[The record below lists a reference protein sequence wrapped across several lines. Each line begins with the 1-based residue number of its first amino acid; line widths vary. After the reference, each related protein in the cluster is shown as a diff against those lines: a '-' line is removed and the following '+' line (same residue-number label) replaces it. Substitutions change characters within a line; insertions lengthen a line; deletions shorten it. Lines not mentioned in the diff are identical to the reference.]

1 MTKRENLLHL
11 ASENKEILLIRQI
24 DAQSFELKPLGKYL
38 IEAELITPDE
48 LDTALKTQ
56 KLSGEQLGKILAMH
70 GFVKQQ
76 TIEYFMSN
84 VVLPERCKILKNQ
97 YYSDNGK
104 RNYLSV
110 VESTSSTKPEDAI
123 AALQSSHKLKVYLSA
138 NKTLKFLLGVVFCF
152 ALVSLFANYNVYY
165 LPDFPGR
172 DTFRLLFDLNSEENI
187 PTIYSGGALLF
198 CSILLE
204 IIFQAQK
211 LAKKKDFWSWRGL
224 SIVFAGLSLDELI
237 GFHERLTAPL
247 QSTFNTSGFL
257 YYAWVIVGAIFVLGF
272 LLVFSKFVATLPSK
286 TRRLFFI
293 AGIIY
298 VAGAIATEL
307 VGGYYEYYYTQSS
320 MVYAFITTI
329 EEVLEMVGIIIFI
342 YALLSYI
349 NCNMKNID
357 IGVHINNCRKQ
368 NQRT

>member
-1 MTKRENLLHL
+1 M
-11 ASENKEILLIRQI
+11 IRKI
-24 DAQSFELKPLGKYL
+24 DGQSFQLKPLGTYL
-38 IEAELITPDE
+38 VEAELITSDE
-48 LDTALKTQ
+48 LDTALKAQ
-56 KLSGEQLGKILAMH
+56 KLSGEQLGEILAMH

-84 VVLPERCKILKNQ
+84 VVLPERRKIQKNQ
-97 YYSDNGK
+97 SCSDNSK
-104 RNYLSV
+104 SDHISV
-110 VESTSSTKPEDAI
+110 VESTSSIKPEDAI

-138 NKTLKFLLGVVFCF
+138 NKTLKFLLGVVLCL

-172 DTFRLLFDLNSEENI
+172 DTFRLLFDLDRENNI

-211 LAKKKDFWSWRGL
+211 LAKNKNFWSWRGL
-224 SIVFAGLSLDELI
+224 SIVFAGLFLDELI
-237 GFHERLTAPL
+237 GLHERLTTPL
-247 QSTFNTSGFL
+247 RNTFNTSGFL

-272 LLVFSKFVATLPSK
+272 LLVFGRFIATLPSK

-293 AGIIY
+293 AGTIY

-307 VGGYYEYYYTQSS
+307 VGGYYEYYYTANN
-320 MVYAFITTI
+320 MVYVFITTI
-329 EEVLEMVGIIIFI
+329 EEVLEMLGIVIFI

-349 NCNMKNID
+349 NCNMKGID
-357 IGVHINNCRKQ
+357 IGVHIIDSRKPDQ
-368 NQRT
+368 QT